1 MFNVITKTVI
11 AFVLLLLLA
20 FLMAPGALA
29 TGLSP
34 SAMLGSIKYLPD
46 SAKGLTVAKSPQ
58 VTRNQMP
65 IIHDDAWIAC
75 ARNSAGTTKNSQP
88 NQF

>member
-1 MFNVITKTVI
+1 MFNVISKTVI

-20 FLMAPGALA
+20 FLIAPGALA

-34 SAMLGSIKYLPD
+34 SAMLGSVKYLPD
-46 SAKGLTVAKSPQ
+46 SAKGLTVAKSVQ

-65 IIHDDAWIAC
+65 IIHDDVWIA
-75 ARNSAGTTKNSQP
+75 RVRDSAGATKNSKP